1 MIKEYRLEKE
11 RKRIIHYSRTAL
23 NELQNAI
30 DHGSGHTLAEKGRM
44 RVLAG
49 EFRMRLGMLKR
60 KDRS

>member
-1 MIKEYRLEKE
+1 MTKNHRLEKE

-30 DHGSGHTLAEKGRM
+30 DYGNEHTIAQKGRM

-60 KDRS
+60 KDIS